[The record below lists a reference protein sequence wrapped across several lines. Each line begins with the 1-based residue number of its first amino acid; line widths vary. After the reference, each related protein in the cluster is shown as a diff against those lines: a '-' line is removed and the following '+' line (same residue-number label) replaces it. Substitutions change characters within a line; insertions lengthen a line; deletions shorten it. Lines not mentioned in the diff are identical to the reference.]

1 MPFGEPKAFRVF
13 IADGAT
19 GFIVQTVGIAKTEAE
34 AKALMS
40 EAVAD
45 IGDDCYC
52 ACSPIFNLEH

>member
-1 MPFGEPKAFRVF
+1 MF